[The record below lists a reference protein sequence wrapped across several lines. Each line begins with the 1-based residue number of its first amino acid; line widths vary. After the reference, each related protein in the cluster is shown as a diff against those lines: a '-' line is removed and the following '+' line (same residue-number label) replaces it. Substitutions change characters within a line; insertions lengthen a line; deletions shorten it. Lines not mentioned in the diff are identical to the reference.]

1 MFQLQV
7 KYNDDTATAKLWT
20 QELEAEQKTL
30 LKDKQ
35 LLTSEAEELKHKF
48 QVFRKLAVD
57 LTPNII
63 TEWLHSMLE
72 FSVMGFDN
80 VV

>member
-1 MFQLQV
+1 LR
-7 KYNDDTATAKLWT
+7 T

-30 LKDKQ
+30 LQDKQ
-35 LLTSEAEELKHKF
+35 LLTAEAEELKHKL
-48 QVFRKLAVD
+48 QVFRKHAVD
-57 LTPNII
+57 LTPNIT

-72 FSVMGFDN
+72 FSVMGCDS

>member
-1 MFQLQV
+1 MRLR
-7 KYNDDTATAKLWT
+7 T
-20 QELEAEQKTL
+20 QELETEQKTL

-48 QVFRKLAVD
+48 QVFRKHAVD
-57 LTPNII
+57 LTPNIT
-63 TEWLHSMLE
+63 TEWLHSMSE
-72 FSVMGFDN
+72 FSAIGCDN